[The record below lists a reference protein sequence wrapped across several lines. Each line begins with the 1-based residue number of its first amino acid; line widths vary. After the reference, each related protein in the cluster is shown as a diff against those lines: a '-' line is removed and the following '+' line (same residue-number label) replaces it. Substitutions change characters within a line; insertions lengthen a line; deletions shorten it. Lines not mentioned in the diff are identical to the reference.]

1 MMAKKPKRI
10 SMRIK
15 SLLLFSGL
23 CLTIIIIFAI
33 ESSLVDASDIAIVNY
48 WQRHYIPLTAIALF
62 VAGYALWEYR
72 AHRKAE
78 IASKRLEKI
87 ATTDMLT
94 GAYNRHFLVDQVTGE
109 IAEARRYGQ
118 KIGLLMLDIDHFKH
132 INDQFGHVAGDQVLK
147 DLVTRIQEQLRE
159 ADTLA
164 RWGGEEFLVLLPH
177 CTLDDTLG
185 LAEKLR
191 KLIADSAFPDV
202 GSVQISIGASE
213 YRPRETFIEWLNR
226 TDQALYRAKS
236 EGRNTVRA
244 AD

>member
-1 MMAKKPKRI
+1 
-10 SMRIK
+10 
-15 SLLLFSGL
+15 
-23 CLTIIIIFAI
+23 
-33 ESSLVDASDIAIVNY
+33 
-48 WQRHYIPLTAIALF
+48 
-62 VAGYALWEYR
+62 
-72 AHRKAE
+72 
-78 IASKRLEKI
+78 
-87 ATTDMLT
+87 MLT
-94 GAYNRHFLVDQVTGE
+94 GAFNRRYLTEKTQGE

-147 DLVTRIQEQLRE
+147 ELVMRVKGQLRE

-164 RWGGEEFLVLLPH
+164 RWGGEEFLILLPH

-191 KLIADSAFPDV
+191 KSIADNAFPEV
-202 GSVQISIGASE
+202 GSVQISIGVSE

-226 TDQALYRAKS
+226 TDRAMYRAKS

>member
-1 MMAKKPKRI
+1 MMASKPKKI
-10 SMRIK
+10 SIRIK

-23 CLTIIIIFAI
+23 CLTIAIILAI
-33 ESSLVDASDIAIVNY
+33 ESSLVDASDVSIVTY
-48 WQRHYIPLTAIALF
+48 WQRHYIPLTAILLF
-62 VAGYALWEYR
+62 IAGYAVWEYR

-78 IASKRLEKI
+78 ITSKQLEKI
-87 ATTDMLT
+87 AKTDMLT
-94 GAYNRHFLVDQVTGE
+94 GAYSRHFLVDQVTGE

-147 DLVTRIQEQLRE
+147 DLVARIQGQLRE
-159 ADTLA
+159 ADTRA

-191 KLIADSAFPDV
+191 KSIADNAFPEV
-202 GSVQISIGASE
+202 GSVQISIGVSE
-213 YRPRETFIEWLNR
+213 YRPLETFIEWLNR
-226 TDQALYRAKS
+226 TDRAMYRAKS

>member
-1 MMAKKPKRI
+1 MMASKAKKI
-10 SMRIK
+10 STRIK
-15 SLLLFSGL
+15 SLLLFSSL
-23 CLTIIIIFAI
+23 CLTIAIILAI
-33 ESSLVDASDIAIVNY
+33 ESSLVDASDVSIVTY
-48 WQRHYIPLTAIALF
+48 WQRHYIPLMAILLF
-62 VAGYALWEYR
+62 IAGYAVWEYR
-72 AHRKAE
+72 AHKKAE
-78 IASKRLEKI
+78 IASKQLEKI

-147 DLVTRIQEQLRE
+147 DLVTRIQGQLRE

-191 KLIADSAFPDV
+191 KSIADNAFSEV
-202 GSVQISIGASE
+202 GSVQISIGVSE
-213 YRPRETFIEWLNR
+213 YHPRETFIEWLNR
-226 TDQALYRAKS
+226 TDRAMYRAKS

>member
-1 MMAKKPKRI
+1 MMASKRKKI
-10 SMRIK
+10 SIRIK

-23 CLTIIIIFAI
+23 CLTIAIILAI
-33 ESSLVDASDIAIVNY
+33 ESSLVDASDVSIVTY
-48 WQRHYIPLTAIALF
+48 WQRNYIPLTAILLF
-62 VAGYALWEYR
+62 IAGYAVWEYR
-72 AHRKAE
+72 AHRQSDIE
-78 IASKRLEKI
+78 RQRLEKI
-87 ATTDMLT
+87 TITDLLT
-94 GAYNRHFLVDQVTGE
+94 GAFNRRYLTEETQGE
-109 IAEARRYGQ
+109 IAKARRYGQ

-147 DLVTRIQEQLRE
+147 ELVMRVKGQLRE

-164 RWGGEEFLVLLPH
+164 RWGGEEFLILLPH

-191 KLIADSAFPDV
+191 KSIADNAFPEV
-202 GSVQISIGASE
+202 GSVQISIGVSE

-226 TDQALYRAKS
+226 TDRAMYRAKS

>member
-1 MMAKKPKRI
+1 MMASKAKKI
-10 SMRIK
+10 STRIK

-23 CLTIIIIFAI
+23 YLTIAIILAI
-33 ESSLVDASDIAIVNY
+33 EASLVDTSEVSIVTY
-48 WQRHYIPLTAIALF
+48 WQRHYIPLTAILLF
-62 VAGYALWEYR
+62 IAGYAVWEYR

-78 IASKRLEKI
+78 ITSKQLEKI
-87 ATTDMLT
+87 AKTDMLT

-147 DLVTRIQEQLRE
+147 DLVARIQGQLRE

-191 KLIADSAFPDV
+191 KSIADNAFPEV
-202 GSVQISIGASE
+202 GSVQISIGVSE
-213 YRPRETFIEWLNR
+213 YRPR
-226 TDQALYRAKS
+226 
-236 EGRNTVRA
+236 
-244 AD
+244 

>member
-1 MMAKKPKRI
+1 MMASKAKKI
-10 SMRIK
+10 STRIK

-23 CLTIIIIFAI
+23 CLTIAIILAI
-33 ESSLVDASDIAIVNY
+33 ESSLVDASDVSIVTY
-48 WQRHYIPLTAIALF
+48 WQRHYIPLTAILLF
-62 VAGYALWEYR
+62 IVGYGLWEYR
-72 AHRKAE
+72 AHRQSDIE
-78 IASKRLEKI
+78 RQRLEKI
-87 ATTDMLT
+87 AITDLLT
-94 GAYNRHFLVDQVTGE
+94 GAFNRRYLTEETQGE

-147 DLVTRIQEQLRE
+147 ELVMRVKGQLRE

-164 RWGGEEFLVLLPH
+164 RWGGEEFLILLPH

-191 KLIADSAFPDV
+191 KSIADNAFPEV
-202 GSVQISIGASE
+202 GSVQISIGVSE

-226 TDQALYRAKS
+226 TDRAMYRAKS